1 MRRNLFIIAI
11 LLTALCGA
19 QAQVSVALPAPNA
32 LSPAQKQ
39 HLQLY
44 MTKRKAVAAKN
55 YDFTKGRPLIYA
67 PIIQG
72 IQTSVQWYSQQAE
85 VWQQK
90 MDEATQASNAALAQ
104 QSQKLAQA
112 YLFMEQT
119 AQQFLDAEEAQKY
132 ADSKKALTAYV
143 NGENVLIRNKV
154 PFFPRQWLTELE
166 AYKIMDKMKKAG
178 GKPSQKK

>member
-11 LLTALCGA
+11 LLAALAG
-19 QAQVSVALPAPNA
+19 QAQVSLALPAPAA
-32 LSPAQKQ
+32 LTPAQKQ
-39 HLQLY
+39 HLQLH

-72 IQTSVQWYSQQAE
+72 VQTSVQWYRQQAE
-85 VWQQK
+85 ACQLK
-90 MDEATQASNAALAQ
+90 MDEATQAGNAALAQ

-154 PFFPRQWLTELE
+154 PFFPRQWLTEPE

-178 GKPSQKK
+178 GQPPQKK